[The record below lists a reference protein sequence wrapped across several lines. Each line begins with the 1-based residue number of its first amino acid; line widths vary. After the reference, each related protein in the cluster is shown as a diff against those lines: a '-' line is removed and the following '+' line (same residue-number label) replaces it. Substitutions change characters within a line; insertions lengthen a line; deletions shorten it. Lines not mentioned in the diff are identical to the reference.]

1 MSARYRVAH
10 ARLRARFAQR
20 RQRIKTTFFELHC
33 ANDALLTAATGL
45 PLSLREGMIEPD
57 DVYELI
63 RALHFRLRQTIED
76 AEAAAHGQEPRA

>member
-1 MSARYRVAH
+1 MHTRHRVVR
-10 ARLRARFAQR
+10 ARLRSQLAHR

-63 RALHFRLRQTIED
+63 RALHFRLRQTIVE
-76 AEAAAHGQEPRA
+76 AEAAVRGQVGAE

>member
-1 MSARYRVAH
+1 MTSRHRVVR
-10 ARLRARFAQR
+10 ARLRARLADR

-63 RALHFRLRQTIED
+63 RALHFRLRQTIQD
-76 AEAAAHGQEPRA
+76 VEAAVQDHGGAA

>member
-1 MSARYRVAH
+1 MHARHRVAH
-10 ARLRARFAQR
+10 ARFRAQLAQR

-45 PLSLREGMIEPD
+45 PLSLRDGMIEPD

-63 RALHFRLRQTIED
+63 RALHYRLRQTIED
-76 AEAAAHGQEPRA
+76 AETAVRGQEPRA